1 MQGTLPAAA
10 SPRAARSRKTRS
22 LPARMLHHWADYM
35 YVLPALAVMVLVIGY
50 PIVYTI
56 WLSFHD
62 TPIRTGEHIW
72 YGVDNY
78 KDILTN
84 PKLRFWQTTKNT
96 FVWTIGSTLGAFILG
111 FGAAL
116 VLHKQFVGRGV
127 IRAILLIPYVISAV
141 AAAYVW
147 KWMLHSDY
155 GLISGMLK
163 DWGIINENLVLLD
176 SKDRVLPTVII
187 VNIWKEFSFVMIM
200 MIAGLQTVPEGLLRA
215 ARVDGAGVW
224 QSFWHITVPHLKNVI
239 LITTLLLFVANLNS
253 FTLVYLMTGGGPAN
267 ASQLWITQI
276 YNIAFRS
283 LGYGLAS
290 AYSVILFIVMIA
302 SGWYYVRILTQGDKN
317 RRMG

>member
-1 MQGTLPAAA
+1 MQATVNA
-10 SPRAARSRKTRS
+10 PRTITRRKRGLLQEIAR
-22 LPARMLHHWADYM
+22 HWADYL
-35 YVLPALAVMVLVIGY
+35 YILPAIGVMVLVIGY

-72 YGVDNY
+72 NGVDNY
-78 KDILTN
+78 QEILTN
-84 PKLRFWQTTKNT
+84 SRLRFWQTTRNT
-96 FVWTIGSTLGAFILG
+96 FVWTIGSTAGAFVLG
-111 FGAAL
+111 FAAAL
-116 VLHKQFVGRGV
+116 VLHKQFIGRGV
-127 IRAILLIPYVISAV
+127 VRAILLIPYVISAV

-155 GLISGMLK
+155 GLISGALK
-163 DWGIINENLVLLD
+163 DWGVIDENLVLLD
-176 SKDRVLPTVII
+176 NKDRVLPTVVI

-200 MIAGLQTVPEGLLRA
+200 MIAGLQTVPEQLLRA

-224 QSFWHITVPHLKNVI
+224 QQFRHVTLPHLKNVI

-276 YNIAFRS
+276 YSIAFQK

-290 AYSVILFIVMIA
+290 AYSVILFLAMLA
-302 SGWYYVRILTQGDKN
+302 AGWYYVRILTQGGSK
-317 RRMG
+317 RSEG

>member
-1 MQGTLPAAA
+1 MRRSVN
-10 SPRAARSRKTRS
+10 SPRTVTRPKRGH
-22 LPARMLHHWADYM
+22 LQNIAHHWADYI
-35 YVLPALAVMVLVIGY
+35 YVLPAIAVMVLVIGY

-62 TPIRTGEHIW
+62 TPIRTGDHIW
-72 YGVDNY
+72 NGIDNY
-78 KDILTN
+78 DRILTEDR
-84 PKLRFWQTTKNT
+84 LRFWQTTKNT

-111 FGAAL
+111 FAAAL
-116 VLHKQFVGRGV
+116 VLHKQFIGRGV
-127 IRAILLIPYVISAV
+127 VRAILLIPYVISAV

-155 GLISGMLK
+155 GLLSGALK
-163 DWGIINENLVLLD
+163 DWGVMDENLVLLD
-176 SKDRVLPTVII
+176 SKDRVLPTVIV

-200 MIAGLQTVPEGLLRA
+200 MIAGLQTVPEQLLRA
-215 ARVDGAGVW
+215 ARVDGAGIW
-224 QSFWHITVPHLKNVI
+224 QQFTHVTLPHLKNVI

-253 FTLVYLMTGGGPAN
+253 FTLVFLMTGGGPAN

-290 AYSVILFIVMIA
+290 AYSVILFLVMLA
-302 SGWYYVRILTQGDKN
+302 AGWYYVRILTQGGPK
-317 RRMG
+317 RSEA

>member
-1 MQGTLPAAA
+1 MQRTATVAAT
-10 SPRAARSRKTRS
+10 PKIFISRPKRN
-22 LPARMLHHWADYM
+22 LLQKIAHHWADYM

-62 TPIRTGEHIW
+62 TPIRTGDNIW
-72 YGVDNY
+72 NGVDNY
-78 KDILTN
+78 NEILRD
-84 PKLRFWQTTKNT
+84 PKFWKTTKNT
-96 FVWTIGSTLGAFILG
+96 FIWTIGSTGGAFILG

-116 VLHKQFVGRGV
+116 VLHKQFIGRGV
-127 IRAILLIPYVISAV
+127 VRAILLIPYVISAV

-163 DWGIINENLVLLD
+163 DWGIIDENLVLLD

-200 MIAGLQTVPEGLLRA
+200 MIAGLQTVPEQLLRA
-215 ARVDGAGVW
+215 ARIDGAGVW
-224 QSFWHITVPHLKNVI
+224 QQFRHITVPHLKNVI

-267 ASQLWITQI
+267 ASQLWITDI

-290 AYSVILFIVMIA
+290 AYSVILFLVMIA
-302 SGWYYVRILTQGDKN
+302 SGWYYVRILTQGDSN
-317 RRMG
+317 RRTT